1 MIQEQGYHAGC
12 LAVEIGIKVRRARG
26 ASVQLIK
33 IHMKKLN
40 EWYWALPPTMQ
51 LAMLSSDRSEIFS
64 YSQRLSI
71 LLIHMQSLSAV
82 ALLHRPVLIAIA
94 KSQLAGTW
102 ALDNTIERY
111 DAFEEYCVV
120 AAQQVSRIAAIIQL
134 DGRMPKHCWMTM

>member
-1 MIQEQGYHAGC
+1 MIQEQAYRAGC
-12 LAVEIGIKVRRARG
+12 LAVDIDTKVRRARG

-33 IHMKKLN
+33 AHMKKLN

-51 LAMLSSDRSEIFS
+51 LGMLSSGKSEIFS
-64 YSQRLSI
+64 YSQKLSI
-71 LLIHMQSLSAV
+71 LLVHVQSLSAV

-102 ALDNTIERY
+102 ASDNTIERY
-111 DAFEEYCVV
+111 DAYEEYCVV
-120 AAQQVSRIAAIIQL
+120 AAQQVARIAAILQL